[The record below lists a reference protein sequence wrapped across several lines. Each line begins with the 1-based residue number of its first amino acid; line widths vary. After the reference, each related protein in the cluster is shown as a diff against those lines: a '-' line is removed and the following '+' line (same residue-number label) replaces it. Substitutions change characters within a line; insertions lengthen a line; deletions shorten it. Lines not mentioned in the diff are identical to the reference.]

1 MKIFSASQL
10 YTADKSTIERQ
21 KISSEQLMERAAVAL
36 FNWLHQK
43 MHGAQVKIHLFCGIG
58 NNGGDG
64 LALARH
70 LWEHGYNIEVNVI
83 SYSEKRSEDF
93 LINLTRLKER
103 KIWPN
108 FIQEG
113 TGYPEIATQ
122 DIIVDAIFG
131 IGLNRAPDTWVRK
144 LMCHI
149 NESGAFVLSVDVPSG
164 LYLDRAVD
172 NREAVVCSNVVLTIQ
187 LPKLVFF
194 LPETGVFAEHWE
206 ILDIGM
212 DNEILEEIKSEYHLI
227 GKNEVLQGY
236 KERKRFSHK
245 GTYGHS
251 LIVGGSYGKI
261 GAVVLSSKACLKAGS
276 GLVTAYVPKCGYIP
290 LQTNA
295 VEIMVTTDKNE
306 EHIGN
311 ISYSINPDVVG
322 IGMGM
327 GISPKTKEAFG
338 NFLENYKGPLVVDA
352 DGLNLLAEHPALLK
366 KLPSETVLTPHP
378 GELKRLL
385 GSWKDD
391 FDKLKKAKEFSRKYK
406 CIMVLKDAYTITID
420 QGIGYVNST
429 GNPGMATAGSG
440 DVLSGMIT
448 GLIAQGYE
456 TLTAVNTAVYLHGKA
471 ADLAVVNTG
480 FESLTAGE
488 IIQSI
493 GSAYISLTA
502 IPEPIQQEA
511 PEKPGDKAEH

>member
-10 YTADKSTIERQ
+10 YAADKSTIERQ
-21 KISSEQLMERAAVAL
+21 QISSEQLMERAAVAL
-36 FNWLHQK
+36 FNWLHRK
-43 MHGAQVKIHLFCGIG
+43 MRGAQVKIHLFCGIG

-70 LWEHGYNIEVNVI
+70 LWEHGYNIEVNVV

-93 LINLTRLKER
+93 LINLKRLKER

-113 TGYPEIATQ
+113 TAFPEIGTE

-131 IGLNRAPDTWVRK
+131 IGLNRAPDNWVQK

-149 NESGAFVLSVDVPSG
+149 NQSGAFVVSVDVPSG
-164 LYLDRAVD
+164 LYLDRPID
-172 NREAVVCSNVVLTIQ
+172 NREAVVCSNIVLTIQ

-194 LPETGVFAEHWE
+194 LPDTGVFCEHWE

-212 DNEILEEIKSEYHLI
+212 DKKILAETETDFHLI
-227 GKNEVLQGY
+227 GKEEILKQY

-251 LIVGGSYGKI
+251 LIIGGSYGKI
-261 GAVVLSSKACLKAGS
+261 GAVILSSKACLKAGS
-276 GLVTAYVPKCGYIP
+276 GLVTAFVPKCGYLP
-290 LQTNA
+290 LQTSA
-295 VEIMVTTDKNE
+295 VEVMVNTDKNE
-306 EHIGN
+306 DHIEN
-311 ISYSINPDVVG
+311 ISYTISPDVVG

-327 GISPKTKEAFG
+327 GTLKETREAFQ
-338 NFLENYKGPLVVDA
+338 NFLKTYTGPLVVDA
-352 DGLNLLAEHPALLK
+352 DGLNILAEHPSLLK
-366 KLPSETVLTPHP
+366 ELPGGTVLTPHP
-378 GELKRLL
+378 GELKRIL
-385 GSWKDD
+385 GDWTDD
-391 FDKLKKAKEFSRKYK
+391 FDKLKKARAFTKKYN
-406 CIMVLKDAYTITID
+406 CVLVLKDAYTITIAE
-420 QGIGYVNST
+420 GIGYVNST
-429 GNPGMATAGSG
+429 GNAGMATAGSG
-440 DVLSGMIT
+440 DVLTGMIT
-448 GLIAQGYE
+448 SLIAQGYE
-456 TLTAVNTAVYLHGKA
+456 SVTAAVMAVYLHGKA

-493 GSAYISLTA
+493 GQAYISLTA
-502 IPEPIQQEA
+502 LPEQIQQE
-511 PEKPGDKAEH
+511 PDQNSSE

>member
-10 YTADKSTIERQ
+10 YAADKSTIERQ
-21 KISSEQLMERAAVAL
+21 QISSEQLMERAAVAL

-43 MHGAQVKIHLFCGIG
+43 MNGAQVKIHLFCGIG

-70 LWEHGYNIEVNVI
+70 LWEHGYNIEVNVV

-108 FIQEG
+108 FIQEKIPF
-113 TGYPEIATQ
+113 PEIGTE

-131 IGLNRAPDTWVRK
+131 IGLNRAPDNWVQK
-144 LMCHI
+144 LMFHI
-149 NESGAFVLSVDVPSG
+149 NQSGAFVLSVDVPSG

-172 NREAVVCSNVVLTIQ
+172 NREAVICANIVLTIQ

-194 LPETGVFAEHWE
+194 LPETGVFCEHWE

-212 DNEILEEIKSEYHLI
+212 DRKFLEELKSDFHLI
-227 GKNEVLQGY
+227 GKEEILKTY
-236 KERKRFSHK
+236 KDRKRFSHK
-245 GTYGHS
+245 GTYGHA
-251 LIVGGSYGKI
+251 LIIGGSYGKI
-261 GAVVLSSKACLKAGS
+261 GAVILSGKACLKVGS
-276 GLVTAYVPKCGYIP
+276 GLVTSYVPKCGYVP
-290 LQTNA
+290 LQTAA
-295 VEIMVTTDKNE
+295 VEIMVNTDKGDDQI
-306 EHIGN
+306 EHIN
-311 ISYSINPDVVG
+311 YKVSPDAVG

-327 GISPKTKEAFG
+327 GTSEETKIAFQV
-338 NFLENYKGPLVVDA
+338 FLEAYKGPLVVDA
-352 DGLNLLAEHPALLK
+352 DGLNILAQYPALLK
-366 KLPSETVLTPHP
+366 YLPKETVLTPHP

-385 GSWKDD
+385 GDWTDD
-391 FDKLKKAKEFSRKYK
+391 FDKLHKAREFSRKYN
-406 CIMVLKDAYTITID
+406 CVLVLKDAYTITISD
-420 QGIGYVNST
+420 GIGYVNST
-429 GNPGMATAGSG
+429 GNAGMATAGTG
-440 DVLSGMIT
+440 DVLTGMIT

-456 TLTAVNTAVYLHGKA
+456 GPSAAITAVYLHGKA
-471 ADLAVVNTG
+471 ADLAIVNTG

-493 GSAYISLTA
+493 GQAFISLTA
-502 IPEPIQQEA
+502 IPEQPRQE
-511 PEKPGDKAEH
+511 PDQDQEK

>member
-10 YTADKSTIERQ
+10 YAADKSTIERQ
-21 KISSEQLMERAAVAL
+21 KISSEQLMERAAVSL
-36 FNWLHQK
+36 FNWLHHK
-43 MHGAQVKIHLFCGIG
+43 MQGAQVKIHLFCGIG

-70 LWEHGYNIEVNVI
+70 LWEHGYNIEVNVV

-93 LINLTRLKER
+93 LINLSRLKER

-113 TGYPEIATQ
+113 SDFPEIATE

-131 IGLNRAPDTWVRK
+131 IGLNRTPDPWVQK

-149 NESGAFVLSVDVPSG
+149 NQSDAFILSVDIPSG

-172 NREAVVCSNVVLTIQ
+172 NREAVVCSNIVLTVQ

-194 LPETGVFAEHWE
+194 LPETGIFAEHWE
-206 ILDIGM
+206 ILEIGM
-212 DNEILEEIKSEYHLI
+212 DKEVLEATKADYHLI
-227 GKNEVLQGY
+227 GKSEVLEGY

-276 GLVTAYVPKCGYIP
+276 GLVTAYVPQCGYMP
-290 LQTNA
+290 LQTAA
-295 VEIMVTTDKNE
+295 VEIMVNTDMNE

-311 ISYSINPDVVG
+311 ITYTINPDVVG

-327 GISPKTKEAFG
+327 GTSKETKEAFE
-338 NFLENYKGPLVVDA
+338 NFLGSYKGPLVVDA

-366 KLPSETVLTPHP
+366 KLPPETVLTPHP

-385 GSWKDD
+385 GNWKDD
-391 FDKLKKAKEFSRKYK
+391 FDKLKKAKEFSKKYS
-406 CIMVLKDAYTITID
+406 CIMVLKGAYTITLA
-420 QGIGYVNST
+420 QGIGYVNSS
-429 GNPGMATAGSG
+429 GNQGMATAGSG
-440 DVLSGMIT
+440 DVLTGMIT
-448 GLIAQGYE
+448 ALIAQGYK
-456 TLTAVNTAVYLHGKA
+456 TLKAVTTAVYLHGKA

-493 GSAYISLTA
+493 GPAYISLTA
-502 IPEPIQQEA
+502 LPEPNQQAE
-511 PEKPGDKAEH
+511 PESPSE

>member
-10 YTADKSTIERQ
+10 YAADKSTIERQ
-21 KISSEQLMERAAVAL
+21 KITSEQLMERAAVAL

-43 MHGAQVKIHLFCGIG
+43 MQGAQVKIHLFCGIG

-70 LWEHGYNIEVNVI
+70 LWEHGYNIEVNVV

-103 KIWPN
+103 KIWPH

-113 TGYPEIATQ
+113 SGFPEIGTE

-131 IGLNRAPDTWVRK
+131 IGLNRAPDSWVQK

-149 NESGAFVLSVDVPSG
+149 NQSDAFVLSIDIPSG

-172 NREAVVCSNVVLTIQ
+172 NREAVVCSNIVLTIQ

-212 DNEILEEIKSEYHLI
+212 DSEVIQETRADYHLI
-227 GKNEVLQGY
+227 GKKEVLQGY

-276 GLVTAYVPKCGYIP
+276 GLVTAYVPKCGYMP
-290 LQTNA
+290 LQANA
-295 VEIMVTTDKNE
+295 VEIMVTTDMNE
-306 EHIGN
+306 EQIEN
-311 ISYSINPDVVG
+311 ITYTIDPDAVG

-327 GISPKTKEAFG
+327 GTSKETKKAFEV
-338 NFLENYKGPLVVDA
+338 FLERYEGPLVVDA
-352 DGLNLLAEHPALLK
+352 DALNLLAKHPSLLK
-366 KLPSETVLTPHP
+366 KLPTDTVLTPHP

-391 FDKLKKAKEFSRKYK
+391 FDKLEKAKDFSKKYN
-406 CIMVLKDAYTITID
+406 CIMVLKDAYTITLA
-420 QGIGYVNST
+420 QGKGYVNSS
-429 GNPGMATAGSG
+429 GNPGMATAGTG
-440 DVLSGMIT
+440 DVLTGMIT
-448 GLIAQGYE
+448 ALMAQGYE
-456 TLTAVNTAVYLHGKA
+456 TLKAATTAVYLHGKA

-480 FESLTAGE
+480 FESLTAAE

-493 GSAYISLTA
+493 GTAYISLTA
-502 IPEPIQQEA
+502 LPEPIQQAES
-511 PEKPGDKAEH
+511 EKPSE